1 MAPWLYWLE
10 SVCLNP
16 VCSFLHP
23 SNRDWQ
29 QSIKQ
34 EAGDTPHHAPHDVLD
49 WRQAPRSGT
58 SAQPGAQNEDTVLG
72 YHEGWSQKQSVLS
85 KCVRSVA
92 SDVSDSLGPNG
103 L

>member
-1 MAPWLYWLE
+1 MAPWLYWWE

-23 SNRDWQ
+23 SNPDWQ

-58 SAQPGAQNEDTVLG
+58 SAQPGAQNEDTVLA
-72 YHEGWSQKQSVLS
+72 YHEGWNPRGQHPRFL
-85 KCVRSVA
+85 
-92 SDVSDSLGPNG
+92 
-103 L
+103 